1 MHKHC
6 FVPCARLLA
15 GASLAGA
22 LVLAEA
28 AEENAKPTSTQPTT
42 EIPTLFSVGDR
53 IRLKSNTGEFKLG
66 AETAKAPANT
76 CLRIT
81 AISTDK
87 TQTHV
92 VRESDSLPSGSTCP
106 AKVKEGDVKDAEI
119 YVVPTATLEA
129 AAHTRYGW
137 VFGPMV
143 VPFKYFPHD
152 HSFEPSQSLG
162 MYLGY
167 RISTF
172 NRGISLVGTAG
183 AATMKVSTV
192 VDSTDPA
199 KPGKTT
205 KENSILGY
213 SMAAGVLVDITREA
227 KPFVAGLLI
236 GKDFVGSN
244 SALPYVHD
252 REWWVAFQLGWN
264 L

>member
-1 MHKHC
+1 MMAATTLAAALA
-6 FVPCARLLA
+6 PAR
-15 GASLAGA
+15 
-22 LVLAEA
+22 A
-28 AEENAKPTSTQPTT
+28 ADEPGKRTT
-42 EIPTLFSVGDR
+42 EVPTLFSVGDR
-53 IRLKSNTGEFKLG
+53 LRLKSNATDFKLG
-66 AETAKAPANT
+66 EATANAPAGT

-81 AISTDK
+81 AISADK
-87 TQTHV
+87 TVTHV
-92 VRESDSLPSGSTCP
+92 IRESDDMPLGSKCHSHKHSLELKTDSNT
-106 AKVKEGDVKDAEI
+106 DLKDAEI

-129 AAHTRYGW
+129 SAHTRYGW
-137 VFGPMV
+137 VYGPMV
-143 VPFKYFPHD
+143 VPFKYFMHD
-152 HSFEPSQSLG
+152 HSIEPSQSLG

-252 REWWVAFQLGWN
+252 RRWWMAFQLGWN